1 MLLGIISAV
10 FLALALCRVFL
21 RKKHSSLIRRLHAIA
36 GIAAIGFTAA
46 HLVTA
51 IHLFKQRPVIVLI
64 TGFALLITLIV
75 IALNGAVKWKGWYRW
90 HRLLALLSVILV
102 VAHITVNIVG
112 LTEYQQQVKSITI
125 PNLDT
130 SKVADG
136 EYIGECN
143 VTFIYAKVRVTVKS
157 GEIADIKILE
167 HRNERGAPAE
177 RITDEIINQKTIDVD
192 AVTGATNSSK
202 VIKMAV
208 YNALKETQ

>member
-10 FLALALCRVFL
+10 FLVLALCRVFL
-21 RKKHSSLIRRLHAIA
+21 RKKHSTLIRRLHIYV
-36 GIAAIGFTAA
+36 GIAAITFTAV
-46 HLVTA
+46 HLITV
-51 IHLFKQRPVIVLI
+51 IHLFKQRPVMVLI

-75 IALNGAVKWKGWYRW
+75 IALSGALKWKGWFRW
-90 HRLLALLSVILV
+90 HRILALLSVILII
-102 VAHITVNIVG
+102 AHITANIVG
-112 LTEYQQQVKSITI
+112 LTEYQQQAQSITV
-125 PNLDT
+125 PDLDI

-136 EYIGECN
+136 DYIGECN

-157 GEIADIKILE
+157 GEIVGIEILE

-177 RITDEIINQKTIDVD
+177 RITDEIIDHKTIGVD

-208 YNALKETQ
+208 YDALKEMQ